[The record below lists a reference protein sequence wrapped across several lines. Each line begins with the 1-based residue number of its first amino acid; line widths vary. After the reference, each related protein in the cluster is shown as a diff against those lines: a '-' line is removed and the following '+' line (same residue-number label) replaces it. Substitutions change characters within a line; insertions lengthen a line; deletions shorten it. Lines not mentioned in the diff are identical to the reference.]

1 VKNYSGHQLTPHVHG
16 MEADKKPILR
26 NDDEKVPVA
35 SAIMASL
42 PHSECAARFL
52 SDHRNYRRENFARP
66 RKFPV
71 PHNVFERNEIA

>member
-1 VKNYSGHQLTPHVHG
+1 

-35 SAIMASL
+35 NSIVASL
-42 PHSECAARFL
+42 PHSERAACLL
-52 SDHRNYRRENFARP
+52 SHHRHYRRENFARP

-71 PHNVFERNEIA
+71 PHNVIERNEIA